1 MKPEAKNFN
10 ELSSTEVY
18 EILKARV
25 QIFVVEQNCPY
36 QDVDD
41 VDYESLHIFYKS
53 GEKITAYLR
62 AFCKDSKTVQLGRVL
77 TTEHGKGL
85 GGELLKNAIEIVEE
99 KMNPEKLYIEAQTY
113 AIGFY
118 EREGFVVCSDEFLE
132 DGIPHVKMELILSRR
147 LEYEQTG
154 NI

>member
-62 AFCKDSKTVQLGRVL
+62 AFRKDSETVQLGRVL

-132 DGIPHVKMELILSRR
+132 DGIPHVKMELILGRR
-147 LEYEQTG
+147 HEYEQAG